1 MMDSNFD
8 QMEVDTEQLSR
19 SMTFSCSSDILG
31 KLNLD
36 VLNNNM
42 IALSE
47 KNYWRDRL
55 DVYERIDLILLLF
68 DVLVQLGRESEAACG
83 IVEISDIFA
92 MLERLGDDE
101 LKGLKAT
108 VRECAEKNDWT
119 ALIVHRTYIWITSIP
134 KMPCLTITLGNM
146 GSLFCGG
153 CCLCS
158 QKIQNLRNGLVD

>member
-47 KNYWRDRL
+47 KNYWRNRL
-55 DVYERIDLILLLF
+55 DVYERIDLILSLF
-68 DVLVQLGRESEAACG
+68 DVLVQLGRE
-83 IVEISDIFA
+83 
-92 MLERLGDDE
+92 LE
-101 LKGLKAT
+101 GLKAT

-146 GSLFCGG
+146 GPFSAADAACVHKRFRIYGMVWWIERVNAWNSGVASIADLSKNYF
-153 CCLCS
+153 
-158 QKIQNLRNGLVD
+158 IF

>member
-1 MMDSNFD
+1 
-8 QMEVDTEQLSR
+8 
-19 SMTFSCSSDILG
+19 
-31 KLNLD
+31 
-36 VLNNNM
+36 M
-42 IALSE
+42 ITLSE

-68 DVLVQLGRESEAACG
+68 DILVQLGRESEAACG

-119 ALIVHRTYIWITSIP
+119 ALIVHCTYIWITSIP

>member
-42 IALSE
+42 ITLSE

-55 DVYERIDLILLLF
+55 DVYERIDLIL
-68 DVLVQLGRESEAACG
+68 
-83 IVEISDIFA
+83 
-92 MLERLGDDE
+92 
-101 LKGLKAT
+101 
-108 VRECAEKNDWT
+108 
-119 ALIVHRTYIWITSIP
+119 
-134 KMPCLTITLGNM
+134 
-146 GSLFCGG
+146 
-153 CCLCS
+153 
-158 QKIQNLRNGLVD
+158 